1 MGASI
6 AQLNGRVFE
15 EMDDLADYL
24 TVVDIHRAVVQSL
37 NIRTRF
43 AAIGATDVMLAVS
56 DPITVT
62 DKQMVVTSD
71 IGIGTPVGLEI
82 YNPNN
87 PNGLYYPVRI
97 VSRQVL
103 PQYEMASILAVA
115 FWALDEG
122 NPLNPLTQYM
132 EFSILPNA
140 QVRIL
145 FDRDTVRTDT
155 GAASLLPGHVDDL
168 IVKDACNILLP
179 RVKLRIG
186 RDYRRDEESR
196 EIAQGMLTA
205 IDEVFALNARQIR
218 QLEGLWKTWAFRDRA
233 AEDGYD
239 LPTPNS
245 RSLYS
250 DEIIY

>member
-1 MGASI
+1 
-6 AQLNGRVFE
+6 
-15 EMDDLADYL
+15 MDDLADYL
-24 TVVDIHRAVVQSL
+24 TVVDIHRAVVQTL
-37 NIRTRF
+37 NVLTRT
-43 AAIGATDVMLAVS
+43 AALGSSGVMLAVS

-82 YNPNN
+82 YNPSN

-97 VSRQVL
+97 VNRQVL
-103 PQYEMASILAVA
+103 PRYEMASILAVA

-145 FDRDTVRTDT
+145 FDRDTIRTDT
-155 GAASLLPGHVDDL
+155 GAASPLPDHLDDL
-168 IVKDACNILLP
+168 VVKKACNLLLP
-179 RVKLRIG
+179 RVKLRINK
-186 RDYRRDEESR
+186 DYRRDEESR
-196 EIAQGMLTA
+196 EIYRDMLKA
-205 IDEVFALNARQIR
+205 IDDVFVSNREQIKEYHP
-218 QLEGLWKTWAFRDRA
+218 LYMVWWTRDRA